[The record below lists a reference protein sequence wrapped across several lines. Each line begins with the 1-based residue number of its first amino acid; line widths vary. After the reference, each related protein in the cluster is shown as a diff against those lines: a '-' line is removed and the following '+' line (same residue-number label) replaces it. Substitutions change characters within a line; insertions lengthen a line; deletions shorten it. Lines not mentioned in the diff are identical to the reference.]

1 MVESLI
7 ISLMLTL
14 IIELSVSLIIGIR
27 KEEDIISVIAV
38 NTLTNPIVV
47 FIANIIYGLGNKL
60 LYWVIVIIMEI
71 IVVFVE
77 GKIFDKALSFK
88 KLSGLKVSFINNFIS
103 FTLGLIISLVPSSYL
118 KVEAASS
125 FYPMSKELFS
135 KQDFLSDVK
144 MKSTN
149 EVYEDIINGKADIIV
164 VTKASDEQKT
174 LVDNSGVELEYKVLY
189 REPLAIFVNK
199 ESDINNLSIKEIQD
213 AYYYENGNLNTY
225 QLEKNNGS
233 QTCFESIVKNN
244 PIGNTHYEIKT
255 MPEIIDKV
263 AEDKNGIGYAFYSYY
278 SKMYGKDNVKII
290 DVDGKNIFFF
300 FYPLQFEVYLIYRKD
315 NNNRNIS
322 KAIEELEEKEMFAK

>member
-149 EVYEDIINGKADIIV
+149 EVYEDIINGKTDIIV

-174 LVDNSGVELEYKVLY
+174 LVDNSGVQLEYKVLY

-199 ESDINNLSIKEIQD
+199 ESDINNMSIEEIQD
-213 AYYYENGNLNTY
+213 AYYYESGNLNTY

-233 QTCFESIVKNN
+233 QTCFESIVKGNT
-244 PIGNTHYEIKT
+244 IGNNHYEIKT
-255 MPEIIDKV
+255 MPEIIDRV

-290 DVDGKNIFFF
+290 DVDGKNIFDED
-300 FYPLQFEVYLIYRKD
+300 YPLKFEVYLIYRKD
-315 NNNRNIS
+315 NKNKLIYKLIENIENR
-322 KAIEELEEKEMFAK
+322 F

>member
-1 MVESLI
+1 
-7 ISLMLTL
+7 MLTL

-149 EVYEDIINGKADIIV
+149 EVYEDIINGKTDIIV

-174 LVDNSGVELEYKVLY
+174 LVDYSGVQLEYKVLY

-199 ESDINNLSIKEIQD
+199 ESDINNMSIEEIQD
-213 AYYYENGNLNTY
+213 AYYYESGNLNTY

-233 QTCFESIVKNN
+233 QTCFESIVKGNT
-244 PIGNTHYEIKT
+244 IGNNHYEIKT
-255 MPEIIDKV
+255 MPEIIDRV

-290 DVDGKNIFFF
+290 DVDGKNIFDED
-300 FYPLQFEVYLIYRKD
+300 YPLKFEVYLIYRKD
-315 NNNRNIS
+315 NKNKLIYKLIENIENR
-322 KAIEELEEKEMFAK
+322 F

>member
-1 MVESLI
+1 MIESLI

-14 IIELSVSLIIGIR
+14 IIELSISFIIGIR
-27 KEEDIISVIAV
+27 KEDDVITVIAV
-38 NTLTNPIVV
+38 NVLTNPIVV
-47 FIANIIYGLGNKL
+47 FIANIIHGFNNDI

-71 IVVFVE
+71 TVVFVE
-77 GKIFDKALSFK
+77 GKIFEKTLSFN
-88 KLSGLKVSFINNFIS
+88 KLSGLKISFINNFIS
-103 FTLGLIISLVPSSYL
+103 FMLGILISLIPNNYL

-125 FYPMSKELFS
+125 FYPISKDIFS
-135 KQDFLSDVK
+135 NQGILANVE

-174 LVDNSGVELEYKVLY
+174 LVDNSGLELEYRVLY

-199 ESDINNLSIKEIQD
+199 ESDINNMSIEEIQD
-213 AYYYENGNLNTY
+213 AYYDERSNLNTY

-244 PIGNTHYEIKT
+244 SIGNNHYEIKT
-255 MPEIIDKV
+255 MPEIIDRV

-278 SKMYGKDNVKII
+278 HGMYGKDNVKII
-290 DVDGKNIFFF
+290 DVDGKSIFDED
-300 FYPLQFEVYLIYRKD
+300 YPLQFEVYLIYRKD
-315 NNNRNIS
+315 NNNKNIS
-322 KAIEELEEKEMFAK
+322 KVIEKLEEKVIFAK